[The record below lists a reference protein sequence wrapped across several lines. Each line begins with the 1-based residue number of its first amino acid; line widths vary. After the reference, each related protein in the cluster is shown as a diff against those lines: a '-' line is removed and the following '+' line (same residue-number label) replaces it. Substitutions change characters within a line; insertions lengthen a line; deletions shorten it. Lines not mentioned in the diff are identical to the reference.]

1 MTTTE
6 LKSTRIEA
14 AIDKAVA
21 GGGMADLLDA
31 LDRGSNL
38 PGTRPNLDLARAVGV
53 ALASRRG
60 KADAIVRSLL
70 GEPQKEYPVI
80 VAAHALAQ
88 RAVAGVDARGA
99 LADLHEL
106 AGDARHLIR
115 LGVSSAL
122 RSFIAAGG
130 EAAVRELA
138 TWTDG
143 YLHAHVV
150 LEALADRELLAR
162 LPSGEEVLAR
172 LEEAFRLADDSP
184 RSAERSQG
192 LRSLRGSLPAQIA
205 VIAARFPEAVAWVQA
220 RTASKRPETREVV
233 DQAIIALRKTGLRNA
248 EAARLHQA
256 LDASAKPPRDPSR
269 IVQGTRK
276 RSKGRK

>member
-1 MTTTE
+1 VTTSE
-6 LKSTRIEA
+6 LKSARIEA
-14 AIDKAVA
+14 AIDKAA
-21 GGGMADLLDA
+21 SGGGMADLLDA

-38 PGTRPNLDLARAVGV
+38 PGTRPNLELARAVGV

-60 KADAIVRSLL
+60 KADPIVRTLL
-70 GEPQKEYPVI
+70 SQQKEYPVI
-80 VAAHALAQ
+80 VASHALAQ
-88 RAVAGVDARGA
+88 RAVAGVAAREA
-99 LADLHEL
+99 MADLHEL
-106 AGDARHLIR
+106 AGDARHLVR
-115 LGVSSAL
+115 LGVTSAL
-122 RSFIAAGG
+122 RAYIAALGDV
-130 EAAVRELA
+130 ALRELA
-138 TWTDG
+138 SWTDG
-143 YLHAHVV
+143 YLQAHVV

-162 LPSGEEVLAR
+162 LSSGDEVLAR

-184 RSAERSQG
+184 RAAERTQG
-192 LRSLRGSLPAQIA
+192 LRSLRGGLPAQIA
-205 VIAARFPEAVAWVQA
+205 LIAARFPEAVAWVEA

-233 DQAIIALRKTGLRNA
+233 DQVIIALRKSGLRNA

>member
-1 MTTTE
+1 MTTSE
-6 LKSTRIEA
+6 LKSARIEA

-38 PGTRPNLDLARAVGV
+38 PGTRPNLELARAVGL

-60 KADAIVRSLL
+60 KADPIVRTLL
-70 GEPQKEYPVI
+70 GQQKEYPVI

-88 RAVAGVDARGA
+88 RVVAGVSAREA
-99 LADLHEL
+99 MSDLYEL
-106 AGDARHLIR
+106 AGDARHLVR
-115 LGVSSAL
+115 LGVTSAVRTYL
-122 RSFIAAGG
+122 AAGG
-130 EAAVRELA
+130 DAAIRELA
-138 TWTDG
+138 SWTDG
-143 YLHAHVV
+143 YLQAHVL

-162 LPSGEEVLAR
+162 LTSGEEVLAR

-184 RSAERSQG
+184 RAAERTQG
-192 LRSLRGSLPAQIA
+192 LRSLRGGLPAQIA
-205 VIAARFPEAVAWVQA
+205 AIAARFPEAMTWVEA

-233 DQAIIALRKTGLRNA
+233 DQVIIALRRSGLRNA
-248 EAARLHQA
+248 EAARLHKA